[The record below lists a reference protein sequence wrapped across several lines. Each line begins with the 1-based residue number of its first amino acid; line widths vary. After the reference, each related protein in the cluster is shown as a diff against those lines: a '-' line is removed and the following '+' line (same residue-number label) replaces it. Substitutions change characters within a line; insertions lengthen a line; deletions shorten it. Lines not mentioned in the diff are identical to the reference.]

1 MPIAIVACPN
11 HPAREAIGVCVKCR
25 ARVCSECSTKLDGIN
40 HCAQCLAALAVPSAS
55 GKARSRWSGAR
66 AVLAGTASIATLAT
80 LAWALLEAAL
90 P

>member
-11 HPAREAIGVCVKCR
+11 HPAREAIGVCVQCR

-40 HCAQCLAALAVPSAS
+40 HCAQCLAGLAVAS
-55 GKARSRWSGAR
+55 TVARPQGRWSSAR